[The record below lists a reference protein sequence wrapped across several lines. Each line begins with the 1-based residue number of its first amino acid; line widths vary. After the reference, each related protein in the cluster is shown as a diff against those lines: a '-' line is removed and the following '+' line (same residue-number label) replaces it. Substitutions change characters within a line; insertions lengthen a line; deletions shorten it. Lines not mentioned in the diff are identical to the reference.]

1 MLGTALKW
9 VFGSGGVADILPK
22 IKDIAEVF
30 VGNKRERD
38 ATSAANE
45 HDEQIEL
52 HKSQTAG
59 YTYGV
64 ANRTWF
70 DVAIDGLNRL
80 PRPLMT
86 IGIIWL
92 MFWAGWQPESFK
104 ETMAALGAMPEWLAT
119 IITVIIVFWFGSRTI
134 AKDIPEQV
142 TANRLAKSAVAGAK
156 APATAPKVRAAV
168 DTADDNDVI
177 DAWRRKAFNPGA

>member
-1 MLGTALKW
+1 MNWFKW
-9 VFGSGGVADILPK
+9 IWGAADWLPK
-22 IKDIAEVF
+22 IKEIAEVF

-38 ATSAANE
+38 ATAAANE

-52 HKSQTAG
+52 HKEQAAG
-59 YTYGV
+59 YTYAV

-70 DVAIDGLNRL
+70 DVFIDGLNRL
-80 PRPLMT
+80 PRPIMT
-86 IGIIWL
+86 LGVIW
-92 MFWAGWQPESFK
+92 FIVWAAWKPAGFT
-104 ETMAALGAMPEWLAT
+104 ETMQALGAMPEWMAT

-142 TANRLAKSAVAGAK
+142 AASRLQKTTATSAK
-156 APATAPKVRAAV
+156 AQVAAKKAP

-177 DAWRRKAFNPGA
+177 DAWRKKAFDPNA